1 MQWLNK
7 ENESKTLAMK
17 IKNKNKIQQLFL
29 RAQQPG
35 DWPRVAMVRVGG
47 GIKLLIQYID
57 ILAISLDI
65 LKVIIKGVNLLFF
78 FVFLFVGYLL
88 R

>member
-1 MQWLNK
+1 
-7 ENESKTLAMK
+7 
-17 IKNKNKIQQLFL
+17 
-29 RAQQPG
+29 
-35 DWPRVAMVRVGG
+35 MVRVGG

>member
-35 DWPRVAMVRVGG
+35 D
-47 GIKLLIQYID
+47 
-57 ILAISLDI
+57 
-65 LKVIIKGVNLLFF
+65 
-78 FVFLFVGYLL
+78 
-88 R
+88 